1 MKLLRLA
8 AAVMMFAAAAT
19 AAPDAQGPRRN
30 PSVPSVPVTTQ
41 MVLAKPDA
49 YAGRSVTLSSG
60 VDEILSKTA
69 FTVDQRK
76 VVDGKAVVKSG
87 KPLLVIAPTLDTA
100 LAVNNYLTIVGAVMK
115 FDAATIASKARDYQ
129 LDLPPDVAAKYQGQ
143 TVLLATSIVSSTSTE
158 LTRKPTP

>member
-76 VVDGKAVVKSG
+76 VDRKAVVKSG
-87 KPLLVIAPTLDTA
+87 KPLLVIAPTLDTT

>member
-1 MKLLRLA
+1 MKLLRF
-8 AAVMMFAAAAT
+8 AVAVVMLTAAAT

-30 PSVPSVPVTTQ
+30 PGVPSVPVTTQ
-41 MVLAKPDA
+41 MVLAKPAA
-49 YAGRSVTLSSG
+49 YAGQSVTLSSG

-76 VVDGKAVVKSG
+76 VDGKAVVKTG

-143 TVLLATSIVSSTSTE
+143 TVLLATSIMSSTSTE